1 MNLFILGVFG
11 PFQLLFLLIIVG
23 LVIVVPV
30 VLLVSRSKHKA
41 RANTLDD
48 VLSRKA
54 TTSDDRMEKLERL
67 NKLRTAGALS
77 EEEFEKEK
85 KRILGS

>member
-1 MNLFILGVFG
+1 MHILGVVG
-11 PFQLLFLLIIVG
+11 PWQIIFLLVLLFAIIIPIVLI
-23 LVIVVPV
+23 
-30 VLLVSRSKHKA
+30 VSRTKHKA

-85 KRILGS
+85 KRILAN

>member
-1 MNLFILGVFG
+1 MKILAIIG

-23 LVIVVPV
+23 LVIVLPV

-85 KRILGS
+85 KRILAN

>member
-77 EEEFEKEK
+77 EDEFEKEK